1 VTASRTMDWTEEGR
15 RIGVTLDAFH
25 AVVVVGTDPVATAEV
40 ALGIARVQAVH
51 RRVALGDLLGDAEP
65 FVSTMP
71 PDDDPHGLVD
81 SFLYGVSLTRIAR
94 QVPDSGELFIMPT
107 GTGPVDYDEL
117 FPNPRWRRLI
127 AGFREVGALLV
138 IAAPADA
145 ARVHELVDATD
156 GVVIVGDAVPAD
168 VSVAQSLAWVRAR
181 RGAPTALARGAEPSE
196 EPAALPAAPATPVA
210 ARSSRRMLTGIA
222 GVALVALLAALVFW
236 FARRPF
242 ASDRP
247 SRVGVAADSPAAQ
260 AVTQGALVADSV
272 ARLRRDSVVRD
283 SVARAGGPVPLDSF
297 PILVPANAADSATA
311 AAYGV
316 LLGEYNTKA
325 GVIMDLNGRF
335 ERVPATTYGILSSR
349 FFQLVAGAYQ
359 NRAAADSLLRQLHA
373 RRSLAPGF
381 GRVASFPLAFLVDSA
396 VSPQQVAARVARFVA
411 RGQPVYA
418 LRQPDGT
425 GRLYFGAYSTAEQA
439 AIAAPTVREAG
450 IVPTL
455 VYRIG
460 RVY

>member
-1 VTASRTMDWTEEGR
+1 
-15 RIGVTLDAFH
+15 
-25 AVVVVGTDPVATAEV
+25 
-40 ALGIARVQAVH
+40 
-51 RRVALGDLLGDAEP
+51 
-65 FVSTMP
+65 
-71 PDDDPHGLVD
+71 
-81 SFLYGVSLTRIAR
+81 
-94 QVPDSGELFIMPT
+94 
-107 GTGPVDYDEL
+107 
-117 FPNPRWRRLI
+117 
-127 AGFREVGALLV
+127 
-138 IAAPADA
+138 
-145 ARVHELVDATD
+145 
-156 GVVIVGDAVPAD
+156 
-168 VSVAQSLAWVRAR
+168 
-181 RGAPTALARGAEPSE
+181 
-196 EPAALPAAPATPVA
+196 
-210 ARSSRRMLTGIA
+210 
-222 GVALVALLAALVFW
+222 
-236 FARRPF
+236 
-242 ASDRP
+242 
-247 SRVGVAADSPAAQ
+247 
-260 AVTQGALVADSV
+260 
-272 ARLRRDSVVRD
+272 
-283 SVARAGGPVPLDSF
+283 
-297 PILVPANAADSATA
+297 
-311 AAYGV
+311 
-316 LLGEYNTKA
+316 
-325 GVIMDLNGRF
+325 MDLNGRF